1 MSDITLDRFRRAAQ
15 ELDGSV
21 LPTLHRAERFAV
33 RVHSDGSGVEY
44 TPLSTGKARTQSWE
58 YVERVLKQYNSSHSL
73 HPGEYKD
80 ITNHASYTLTI
91 VERIRR
97 AGASDDVTAR

>member
-1 MSDITLDRFRRAAQ
+1 MSDITLTLFRRVAR

-21 LPTLHRAERFAV
+21 LATLYRSERFAI
-33 RVHSDGSGVEY
+33 RVHPDGSGVEY
-44 TPLSTGKARTQSWE
+44 TPQSSGKARTQSWD
-58 YVERVLKQYNSSHSL
+58 YVERVLAQYNRTHSL

-97 AGASDDVTAR
+97 TNSGQSPTQ